1 MKKLSYLLV
10 LIVVTFLSVNC
21 SSNIRNLQ
29 RGDYYNATMGA
40 IKTLRSNPKS
50 KKSIEVLQ
58 QAYPLAKEN
67 SMRKIQNA
75 LDVDV
80 AGKYSIIADEYLV
93 LNAIADAI
101 YTCPKAM
108 ELFPHP
114 EQYSK
119 ELREILPLAFEES
132 YKQGERLL
140 QLNTLR
146 DAREAYY
153 QFLKA
158 EHYMP
163 DYKDVKEKIQVALYA
178 ATLKVVVQKPITP
191 ERYQLSADFFYD
203 NLMEQMSKITANQ
216 FVRFYTYGEAKEEG
230 LEKPD
235 QYLVLSFEDFTVGNL
250 RETTNNSE
258 VSRDSVLVGT
268 TTVNGEKQNVYGT
281 VKAKLTVHTREV
293 ISEGILSAKI
303 INAYNNKVEESRNFP
318 GRFVWVNEWASYKGD
333 ERALTNKQLKMT
345 ETKPIMPP
353 PEQDLFI
360 EFTRPIFDQAVG
372 FVRNYYSSICLPL

>member
-10 LIVVTFLSVNC
+10 LIVVAFLSVNC
-21 SSNIRNLQ
+21 SSNIKKLQ
-29 RGDYYNATMGA
+29 RGDYYNAAMGA

-50 KKSIEVLQ
+50 KNSIEVLQ
-58 QAYPLAKEN
+58 QAYPLAIEN

-75 LDVDV
+75 LDADV
-80 AGKYSIIADEYLV
+80 AGKYSIIADEYLD

-108 ELFPHP
+108 ELFPQP
-114 EQYSK
+114 EQYGK

-132 YKQGERLL
+132 YSQGERLL

-153 QFLKA
+153 KFLKA

-191 ERYQLSADFFYD
+191 KRYQLSADFFYD
-203 NLMEQMSKITANQ
+203 NLMAQMSKITANQ

-258 VSRDSVLVGT
+258 ISRDSVLVGT

-281 VKAKLTVHTREV
+281 VKAKLTVYTREV

-318 GRFVWVNEWASYKGD
+318 GGFVWVNEWASYKGD

-360 EFTRPIFDQAVG
+360 EFTRPILDQAVG
-372 FVRNYYSSICLPL
+372 FVRNYYSSISLPL

>member
-158 EHYMP
+158 EYYMP

-203 NLMEQMSKITANQ
+203 NLMAQISKITANQ

-230 LEKPD
+230 LDKPD

-281 VKAKLTVHTREV
+281 VKAKLTVYTREV

-318 GRFVWVNEWASYKGD
+318 GGFVWVNEWASYKGD

-360 EFTRPIFDQAVG
+360 EFTRPILDQAVG
-372 FVRNYYSSICLPL
+372 FVRNYYSSISLPL

>member
-1 MKKLSYLLV
+1 
-10 LIVVTFLSVNC
+10 
-21 SSNIRNLQ
+21 
-29 RGDYYNATMGA
+29 MGA

-50 KKSIEVLQ
+50 KNSIEVLQ

-75 LDVDV
+75 LDADV

-158 EHYMP
+158 EYYMP

-191 ERYQLSADFFYD
+191 KRYQLSADFFYD
-203 NLMEQMSKITANQ
+203 NLMAQMSKITANQ
-216 FVRFYTYGEAKEEG
+216 FVRFYTYAEAKEEG
-230 LEKPD
+230 LDKPD

-258 VSRDSVLVGT
+258 ISRDSVLVT
-268 TTVNGEKQNVYGT
+268 IVNGEKQNVYGT
-281 VKAKLTVHTREV
+281 VKAKLTVYTREV
-293 ISEGILSAKI
+293 ISEGILRQK
-303 INAYNNKVEESRNFP
+303 
-318 GRFVWVNEWASYKGD
+318 
-333 ERALTNKQLKMT
+333 
-345 ETKPIMPP
+345 
-353 PEQDLFI
+353 
-360 EFTRPIFDQAVG
+360 
-372 FVRNYYSSICLPL
+372 

>member
-21 SSNIRNLQ
+21 SSNIKKLQ
-29 RGDYYNATMGA
+29 RGDYYDATMGA

-75 LDVDV
+75 LDADV
-80 AGKYSIIADEYLV
+80 AGKYSIIADEYMD

-101 YTCPKAM
+101 YTCPKAL

-132 YKQGERLL
+132 YEQGERLL

-146 DAREAYY
+146 DAQEAYY

-191 ERYQLSADFFYD
+191 KRYQLSADFFYD
-203 NLMEQMSKITANQ
+203 NLMAQMSRKTANQ
-216 FVRFYTYGEAKEEG
+216 FVRFYTYGEAQEEG
-230 LEKPD
+230 LDTPD

-250 RETTNNSE
+250 RETTNTSE
-258 VSRDSVLVGT
+258 ISRDSVVVGT
-268 TTVNGEKQNVYGT
+268 ITVNGEKQNVYGT

-318 GRFVWVNEWASYKGD
+318 GSFVWVNEWASYKGD
-333 ERALTNKQLKMT
+333 ERALTKKQLKMT

-372 FVRNYYSSICLPL
+372 FVRNYYSRL

>member
-1 MKKLSYLLV
+1 
-10 LIVVTFLSVNC
+10 
-21 SSNIRNLQ
+21 
-29 RGDYYNATMGA
+29 MGA

-50 KKSIEVLQ
+50 KNSIEVLQ

-67 SMRKIQNA
+67 SMRKIQNT

-80 AGKYSIIADEYLV
+80 ADKYSIIADEYLV

-158 EHYMP
+158 EYYMP

-203 NLMEQMSKITANQ
+203 NLMAQM
-216 FVRFYTYGEAKEEG
+216 
-230 LEKPD
+230 
-235 QYLVLSFEDFTVGNL
+235 
-250 RETTNNSE
+250 
-258 VSRDSVLVGT
+258 
-268 TTVNGEKQNVYGT
+268 
-281 VKAKLTVHTREV
+281 
-293 ISEGILSAKI
+293 
-303 INAYNNKVEESRNFP
+303 
-318 GRFVWVNEWASYKGD
+318 
-333 ERALTNKQLKMT
+333 
-345 ETKPIMPP
+345 
-353 PEQDLFI
+353 
-360 EFTRPIFDQAVG
+360 
-372 FVRNYYSSICLPL
+372 

>member
-21 SSNIRNLQ
+21 SSNIKKLQ
-29 RGDYYNATMGA
+29 RGDYYDATMGA

-75 LDVDV
+75 LDADV
-80 AGKYSIIADEYLV
+80 AGKYSIIADEYMD

-101 YTCPKAM
+101 YTCPKAL

-132 YKQGERLL
+132 YEQGERLL

-146 DAREAYY
+146 DAQEAYY

-191 ERYQLSADFFYD
+191 KRYQLSADFFYD
-203 NLMEQMSKITANQ
+203 NLMAQMSRKTANQ
-216 FVRFYTYGEAKEEG
+216 FVRFYTYGEAQEEG
-230 LEKPD
+230 LDTPD

-250 RETTNNSE
+250 RETTNTSE
-258 VSRDSVLVGT
+258 ISRDSVVVGT
-268 TTVNGEKQNVYGT
+268 ITVNGEKQNVYGT

-303 INAYNNKVEESRNFP
+303 INA
-318 GRFVWVNEWASYKGD
+318 
-333 ERALTNKQLKMT
+333 
-345 ETKPIMPP
+345 
-353 PEQDLFI
+353 
-360 EFTRPIFDQAVG
+360 
-372 FVRNYYSSICLPL
+372 